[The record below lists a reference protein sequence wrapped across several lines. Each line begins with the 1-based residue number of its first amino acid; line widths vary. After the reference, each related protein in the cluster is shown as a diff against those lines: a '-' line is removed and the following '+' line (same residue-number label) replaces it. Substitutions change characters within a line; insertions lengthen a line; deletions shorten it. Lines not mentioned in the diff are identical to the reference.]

1 MLNFH
6 SLIDIT
12 MLGDC
17 FFFLQTNL
25 EQKIMNLEQRN
36 LDLMTKDTGL
46 ETKVVDLMSK
56 DVDLV
61 SKFVSILQLDIY
73 SVILILLILLLQ
85 NQLMDKDTG
94 LETKVTQLEQENVE
108 LKAKVMFEYWSKYHN
123 CTLTILF
130 LGGILSSTSF
140 HDLSC
145 WWV

>member
-61 SKFVSILQLDIY
+61 SKFVSILQHYLN
-73 SVILILLILLLQ
+73 LIFWFSYFCNTLITESI
-85 NQLMDKDTG
+85 D
-94 LETKVTQLEQENVE
+94 E
-108 LKAKVMFEYWSKYHN
+108 
-123 CTLTILF
+123 
-130 LGGILSSTSF
+130 
-140 HDLSC
+140 
-145 WWV
+145 